1 MFLPPLA
8 FSSVGKTILAHS
20 VFPLRSCCEDLQF
33 FFFFFQMFMSHSC
46 IAIEALLVLHLE
58 LKSYF
63 ICPKYL
69 LIYSGM
75 ISLLTLELAE
85 RQVLLQIN
93 QTHSSLD

>member
-1 MFLPPLA
+1 MF
-8 FSSVGKTILAHS
+8 V
-20 VFPLRSCCEDLQF
+20 
-33 FFFFFQMFMSHSC
+33 SHSC
-46 IAIEALLVLHLE
+46 IATEALLMLHLE

-75 ISLLTLELAE
+75 ISLSTSSNVSKE

-93 QTHSSLD
+93 QTHSFKFRLILEIGKMTGWSA